1 MADPIICRNQ
11 FERPSPCSQGFPPGS
26 IDRRPDPRAPRRKRA
41 VAGRNLPKP
50 RLDGAAAGIHLA
62 PAVATV
68 TRPLPGPLPP
78 LIRWKFAWIFVA
90 GIALLIFTINGEKFL
105 SPDASLWLLNWVH
118 VFFGLAWTGID
129 LFMGFLLGPILRR
142 LDPRL
147 RRTVSQELSARFF
160 WIFPMLSTVTPTA
173 GWELARRLGY
183 LDVPYPGFYWVEA
196 AVALVIVM
204 AFFGICIL
212 APVNLWVLWELRK
225 PEPDMALVQKLMRLY
240 LAVTSL
246 EAVLQ
251 LTIVVV
257 MTRFRLGL

>member
-1 MADPIICRNQ
+1 M
-11 FERPSPCSQGFPPGS
+11 
-26 IDRRPDPRAPRRKRA
+26 
-41 VAGRNLPKP
+41 LPAEGA
-50 RLDGAAAGIHLA
+50 LDGAAAKIYGA
-62 PAVATV
+62 AAMAAAVHPVPEA
-68 TRPLPGPLPP
+68 LPP

-90 GIALLIFTINGEKFL
+90 GVALLIFTVNDEKFL
-105 SPDASLWLLNWVH
+105 PPEIALWLLNWVH
-118 VFFGLAWTGID
+118 VFFGLSWTGID

-196 AVALVIVM
+196 ALALVIVM

-225 PEPDMALVQKLMRLY
+225 PEPKMALVQKLMRLY
-240 LAVTSL
+240 LAVTAL

-251 LTIVVV
+251 LTTIVV

>member
-1 MADPIICRNQ
+1 MAILTTLQR
-11 FERPSPCSQGFPPGS
+11 E
-26 IDRRPDPRAPRRKRA
+26 
-41 VAGRNLPKP
+41 
-50 RLDGAAAGIHLA
+50 
-62 PAVATV
+62 
-68 TRPLPGPLPP
+68 PLPP

-90 GIALLIFTINGEKFL
+90 GIALVTFTVNDEKFL
-105 SPDASLWLLNWVH
+105 PAEAALWLLNWVH
-118 VFFGLAWTGID
+118 VFFGLSWTGID

-160 WIFPMLSTVTPTA
+160 WIFPMLATVTPTA

-183 LDVPYPGFYWVEA
+183 LAVPYPAYYWVEA
-196 AVALVIVM
+196 ALALVGVM

-225 PEPDMALVQKLMRLY
+225 PDPNMTFVQKLMRIY
-240 LAVTSL
+240 LAVTAL
-246 EAVLQ
+246 EALFQ
-251 LTIVVV
+251 LATIVV

>member
-1 MADPIICRNQ
+1 MATITQPT
-11 FERPSPCSQGFPPGS
+11 
-26 IDRRPDPRAPRRKRA
+26 
-41 VAGRNLPKP
+41 
-50 RLDGAAAGIHLA
+50 
-62 PAVATV
+62 PA
-68 TRPLPGPLPP
+68 PLPP

-90 GIALLIFTINGEKFL
+90 GIALLIVTLNSDKFL
-105 SPDASLWLLNWVH
+105 SPEASLWLLNWVH

-183 LDVPYPGFYWVEA
+183 LDVPYPDFYWISA
-196 AVALVIVM
+196 ALTLVIIM
-204 AFFGICIL
+204 AVLGLGIL
-212 APVNLWVLWELRK
+212 APLNLWVLWETRK
-225 PEPDMALVQKLMRLY
+225 PEPNMMLVQKLMRIY
-240 LAVTSL
+240 LAITAL

-251 LTIVVV
+251 LTTIVI
-257 MTRFRLGL
+257 MTRLRLGI